1 MKTNDFENLER
12 IVTEE
17 AYFFPP
23 EGKYRLDWK
32 AEIFKDGSVV
42 DNDFEE
48 GKETCYKSNPED
60 VSKLFNDIKSFIDTI
75 KGVDVTMDDT
85 DRKITLEYKNGYQ
98 EVLPSFAYDKNHN
111 NAIDLINDYFEKS
124 CKECKPEELD

>member
-1 MKTNDFENLER
+1 MKTNDFENLEK
-12 IVTEE
+12 IVIEE

-48 GKETCYKSNPED
+48 GKETCYKSNTED
-60 VSKLFNDIKSFIDTI
+60 VLKLFNGIKSFIEI
-75 KGVDVTMDDT
+75 IEGVEVTLDDT
-85 DRKITLEYKNGYQ
+85 DRKITLVYKNGYQ
-98 EVLPSFAYDKNHN
+98 EVLPSFAYDKDQNY
-111 NAIDLINDYFEKS
+111 ASDLISDYFTKS

>member
-1 MKTNDFENLER
+1 MKTNDFENLEK
-12 IVTEE
+12 IVIEE

-42 DNDFEE
+42 ENDFEE
-48 GKETCYKSNPED
+48 GKETCFKSNPED

-98 EVLPSFAYDKNHN
+98 EVLPSLAYDKNHN

-124 CKECKPEELD
+124 CKECKSEELD